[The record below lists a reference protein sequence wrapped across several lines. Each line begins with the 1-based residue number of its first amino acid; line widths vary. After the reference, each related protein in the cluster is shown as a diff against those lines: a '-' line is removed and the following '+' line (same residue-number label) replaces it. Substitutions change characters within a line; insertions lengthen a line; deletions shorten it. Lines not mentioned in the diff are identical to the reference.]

1 LRVVFLDDVDGVA
14 RAGEVKNVADGY
26 ARNFLL
32 PRKLAAAATT
42 STMQQADKRSRALAK
57 EQDKLD
63 EAAQAV
69 AVKLG
74 ASPLV
79 IAAKVGEL
87 GRLFGSVTAS
97 DIAEAVSAH
106 SGSTLEHRQVSLA
119 TPIKEVGTYEVS
131 VILTRNVKAQ
141 LTVQV
146 KSDAEED
153 EAPAPKAA
161 ARAKR
166 ASAKKKVED
175 VVDEADEADKDEDE
189 EEA

>member
-1 LRVVFLDDVDGVA
+1 MRVVFLDDVDGVA
-14 RAGEVKNVADGY
+14 RAGEIKNVADGY

-42 STMQQADKRSRALAK
+42 STMQQADKRSRALAR

-97 DIAEAVSAH
+97 DIAEAVSARA
-106 SGSTLEHRQVSLA
+106 GSTLEHRQVALT
-119 TPIKEVGTYEVS
+119 TPIKEIGTYEVS

-146 KSDAEED
+146 KSDAEE
-153 EAPAPKAA
+153 EAPAPKAK
-161 ARAKR
+161 RKAK
-166 ASAKKKVED
+166 AKPPKD
-175 VVDEADEADKDEDE
+175 ADSDADADEEAADE
-189 EEA
+189 EAEA